1 VVSLMRLL
9 KNLLQAFIRK
19 GTLTLYDADGGKHD
33 FGGREPGPS
42 VTLRLHDRSLQR
54 RLAVNPELIAGEA
67 YMDGTMTFE
76 EGSSLDDLM
85 ALFGANR
92 RGLEG
97 HASQRL
103 LRGLWRRVRRFQQHN
118 PVSRAIGHARHHYD
132 LKDELYE
139 LFLDEGMS
147 YSCAYWRDPDSETLE
162 EAQEN
167 KLRHIAAKLQLRPG
181 MRVLDIG
188 SGWGALAIYL
198 ARHFDVEVA
207 ALNPASRQLAA
218 SRRRA
223 EAAGVADRIGF
234 VEKDYREFDGR
245 FDRIVS
251 VGMMEHVGAGYFDAY
266 FGKVRELLAPDGVAL
281 IHAIGRMSPPGT
293 TAPFIRKYIFP
304 GGYSPSLSEVL
315 ASTER
320 AGLWV
325 DDIEVLRLH
334 YAWTLAEWLKRFRA
348 NRDKVLALYDERFFR
363 MWEFYLL
370 AAEDSFRN
378 GTSMVFQLLLSRDRQ
393 AVPLIRDYMI
403 DDERALAVR
412 NETLVG
418 EL

>member
-1 VVSLMRLL
+1 MRLL
-9 KNLLQAFIRK
+9 KNLLQAFIRN
-19 GTLTLYDADGGKHD
+19 GALTLYDADGGKHV
-33 FGGREPGPS
+33 FGGSAPGPS
-42 VTLRLHDRSLQR
+42 ATVRLHDRSLHR
-54 RLAVNPELIAGEA
+54 RLAINPELAAGEA

-92 RGLEG
+92 RGLGG

-103 LRGLWRRVRRFQQHN
+103 LRTAWRRLRRFHQHN
-118 PVSRAIGHARHHYD
+118 PVSQAIGHARHHYD

-139 LFLDEGMS
+139 LFLDEAMN
-147 YSCAYWRDPDSETLE
+147 YSCAYWRDPETEALE
-162 EAQEN
+162 QAQEN
-167 KLRHIAAKLQLRPG
+167 KLRHVAAKLRLKPG

-198 ARHFDVEVA
+198 ARHFDVKVT
-207 ALNPASRQLAA
+207 ALNVASRQLAA

-223 EAAGVADRIGF
+223 QAAGVAERISF
-234 VEKDYREFDGR
+234 VEKDYREFEGE
-245 FDRIVS
+245 FDRIAS
-251 VGMMEHVGAGYFDAY
+251 IGMMEHVGAAYFDAY
-266 FGKVRELLAPDGVAL
+266 FGKVRELLTRDGIAL
-281 IHAIGRMSPPGT
+281 IHAIGRMSPPGV
-293 TAPFIRKYIFP
+293 TAPFLRKYIFP

-320 AGLWV
+320 IGLWV
-325 DDIEVLRLH
+325 DDIEVLRMH

-370 AAEDSFRN
+370 GAEDSFRT
-378 GTSMVFQLLLSRDRQ
+378 GTSLVFQLLLSNDRE
-393 AVPLIRDYMI
+393 AVPFVRDYMV
-403 DDERALAVR
+403 DDERALAQAQ
-412 NETLVG
+412 G
-418 EL
+418 K

>member
-9 KNLLQAFIRK
+9 KNLLQAFILK

-42 VTLRLHDRSLQR
+42 VTLRLHDRSLER
-54 RLAVNPELIAGEA
+54 RLAVNPELVAGEA

-320 AGLWV
+320 AGMWV

-334 YAWTLAEWLKRFRA
+334 YAWTLAEWLKRFRV

-412 NETLVG
+412 NEP
-418 EL
+418 

>member
-1 VVSLMRLL
+1 MRLL

-54 RLAVNPELIAGEA
+54 RLAVNPELVAGEA

-97 HASQRL
+97 HASQKL
-103 LRGLWRRVRRFQQHN
+103 LRGLWRRVRRVQQHN

-147 YSCAYWRDPDSETLE
+147 YSCAYWRDPEKETLA

-167 KLRHIAAKLQLRPG
+167 KLRHIAAKLQLAPG

-198 ARHFDVEVA
+198 ARHFEVEVT

-223 EAAGVADRIGF
+223 EAAGVAGRIAF
-234 VEKDYREFDGR
+234 VEKDYREVDGR

-251 VGMMEHVGAGYFDAY
+251 VGMMEHVGAGFFDAY
-266 FGKVRELLAPDGVAL
+266 FRKVRELLAPDGVAL

-320 AGLWV
+320 TGLWV

-334 YAWTLAEWLKRFRA
+334 YAWTLAEWLRRFRA
-348 NRDKVLALYDERFFR
+348 NRDKVLELYDERFFR

-370 AAEDSFRN
+370 GAEDSFRT
-378 GTSMVFQLLLSRDRQ
+378 GTSMVVQLLLSRERQ
-393 AVPLIRDYMI
+393 AVPLIRDYMV

-412 NETLVG
+412 KEPAG
-418 EL
+418 GKP

>member
-1 VVSLMRLL
+1 MPMRLL

-19 GTLTLYDADGGKHD
+19 GTLTLHDADGGRHI
-33 FGGREPGPS
+33 FGGVEPGPA
-42 VTLRLHDRSLQR
+42 VTMRLHDRALHR
-54 RLAVNPELIAGEA
+54 RLALNPELVAGEA
-67 YMDGTMTFE
+67 YMDGTLTFE

-92 RGLEG
+92 RGLAG

-103 LRGLWRRVRRFQQHN
+103 LRGAWRRIRRFQQHN
-118 PVSRAIGHARHHYD
+118 PVSQAIQHARHHYD

-147 YSCAYWRDPDSETLE
+147 YSCAYWCDPQTETLE
-162 EAQEN
+162 QAQEN
-167 KLRHIAAKLQLRPG
+167 KLRHIAAKLRLEPG
-181 MRVLDIG
+181 SEVLDIG

-198 ARHFDVEVA
+198 ARHFDVKVT
-207 ALNPASRQLAA
+207 ALNVASRQLAA
-218 SRRRA
+218 SKRRA
-223 EAAGVADRIGF
+223 EAAGVADRIAF
-234 VEKDYREFDGR
+234 VEKDYRELQGR

-251 VGMMEHVGAGYFDAY
+251 VGMMEHVGAAYFDAY

-304 GGYSPSLSEVL
+304 GGYTPALSEVL

-320 AGLWV
+320 TGLWV
-325 DDIEVLRLH
+325 DDVEVLRLH
-334 YAWTLAEWLKRFRA
+334 YAWTLAEWLRRFRA

-363 MWEFYLL
+363 MWEFYLIG
-370 AAEDSFRN
+370 AEDSFRT
-378 GTSMVFQLLLSRDRQ
+378 GTSMVFQLLLSHDRQ
-393 AVPLIRDYMI
+393 AVPVLRDYI
-403 DDERALAVR
+403 VDEERALAKRSV
-412 NETLVG
+412 
-418 EL
+418 